1 MVLSNRE
8 QNRIIYFDGIKTA
21 LESDHMIP
29 TRDLLILQPIQ
40 SGLDTAFGY
49 SGWKNGGIETSSQ
62 SDSRNTLRRL
72 S

>member
-1 MVLSNRE
+1 MVWSNRGE
-8 QNRIIYFDGIKTA
+8 NRIIYFDGIKTA

-40 SGLDTAFGY
+40 SGLDTVLGY
-49 SGWKNGGIETSSQ
+49 SRWKTGGIETSSQ